1 MIASTELP
9 HHQTKARLIMAE
21 MPPTKKIMIVAVML
35 RKQSSDRPMPSTA
48 EIADQADERDRA
60 FFVDRDV
67 IDRRAAHP
75 QLALR
80 RCSIRAAIS

>member
-9 HHQTKARLIMAE
+9 HHQTSARLVTAE

-48 EIADQADERDRA
+48 E
-60 FFVDRDV
+60 
-67 IDRRAAHP
+67 
-75 QLALR
+75 
-80 RCSIRAAIS
+80 